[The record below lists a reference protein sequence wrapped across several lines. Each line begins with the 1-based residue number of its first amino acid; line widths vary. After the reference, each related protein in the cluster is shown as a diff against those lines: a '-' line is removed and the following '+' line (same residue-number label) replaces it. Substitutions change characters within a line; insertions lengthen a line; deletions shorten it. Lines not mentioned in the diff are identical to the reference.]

1 MRSLFTFLAESEY
14 LDVRAA
20 WMMLLKRE
28 QGGCHVVGVLPL
40 LALEREDTPQQM
52 EGAHL
57 KHNRSCRLWF
67 KLNLAAAGALLGCM
81 IRALGRLKWNHLQQF
96 SD

>member
-1 MRSLFTFLAESEY
+1 MFWSVNSR
-14 LDVRAA
+14 
-20 WMMLLKRE
+20 KRL
-28 QGGCHVVGVLPL
+28 VGVLLL
-40 LALEREDTPQQM
+40 LALEGKGTPQKT

-67 KLNLAAAGALLGCM
+67 KLNIAAAGALLGCM
-81 IRALGRLKWNHLQQF
+81 IHALGRLKSNHLEQF